1 MSLVCVCVCGS
12 GWGCWIRT
20 SGKRNQNPLPYQLG
34 EPPKSGG
41 TSGTRTRT
49 LSRAKD
55 FKSPSST
62 VPTWS
67 HLSFFVLDPY
77 GLIIP
82 RAARPRTGK
91 VLSGCAKRD
100 LNPHT
105 LRHRRLKPACIPISP
120 FARCG
125 RGCRIRTDDLVRP
138 RHAFY
143 QAELIPEYFKLS
155 TST

>member
-1 MSLVCVCVCGS
+1 VCGS

-20 SGKRNQNPLPYQLG
+20 SGKRNQNPLPYQTWRT
-34 EPPKSGG
+34 PKSGG

-77 GLIIP
+77 DLIITH
-82 RAARPRTGK
+82 AARPRTGK
-91 VLSGCAKRD
+91 GLSGCAKRD
-100 LNPHT
+100 LNPHA
-105 LRHRRLKPACIPISP
+105 LRHELLRLACLP
-120 FARCG
+120 FHH
-125 RGCRIRTDDLVRP
+125 P
-138 RHAFY
+138 RNVVGDAGFEPTTSCA
-143 QAELIPEYFKLS
+143 QGKRSTRLS
-155 TST
+155 